1 MSFKSGFVSIVGNP
15 NVGKSTL
22 FNSIINDDLSV
33 VTNKSQTTRDCIKGI
48 LTTKDYQIILS
59 DTPGHVESSYSL
71 HDKMNRNI
79 FSSLDGVDLVLYVT
93 DVREKLINNEL
104 IGIILKKNIPIIL
117 VVNKKDLNDK
127 FDLNNI
133 EKPFKKKFLYRVEIK

>member
-79 FSSLDGVDLVLYVT
+79 YSSLDGVDLVLYVT

-104 IGIILKKNIPIIL
+104 IDIILKKIFQLFLLLI
-117 VVNKKDLNDK
+117 KKTLMIN
-127 FDLNNI
+127 LI
-133 EKPFKKKFLYRVEIK
+133 